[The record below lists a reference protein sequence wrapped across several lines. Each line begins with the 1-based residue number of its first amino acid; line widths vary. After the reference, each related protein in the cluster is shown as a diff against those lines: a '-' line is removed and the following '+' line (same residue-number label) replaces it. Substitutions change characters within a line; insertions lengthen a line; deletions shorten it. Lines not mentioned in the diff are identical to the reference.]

1 MREIHFIYLMYEILN
16 IASFFFFFHW
26 AKLYAFHL
34 FMNVVCCNY
43 LDLFRVCQ
51 SLEIEWAHP
60 SLIGNFHIPQFSEPT
75 RERMCVQP
83 LASVQKHLRL
93 GFGNITRN
101 IEMGVM
107 SLSFSYEL
115 QLEYGTMS

>member
-1 MREIHFIYLMYEILN
+1 MVVDSIILRDSYTVREIHFIYMMYEILN
-16 IASFFFFFHW
+16 TASFFFHW
-26 AKLYAFHL
+26 AKLYALYL

-43 LDLFRVCQ
+43 LVLFRVCQ

-60 SLIGNFHIPQFSEPT
+60 SLVGNFHIPQFSEPT
-75 RERMCVQP
+75 RERVCVQP

-101 IEMGVM
+101 IEMGGM
-107 SLSFSYEL
+107 SLSFS
-115 QLEYGTMS
+115 